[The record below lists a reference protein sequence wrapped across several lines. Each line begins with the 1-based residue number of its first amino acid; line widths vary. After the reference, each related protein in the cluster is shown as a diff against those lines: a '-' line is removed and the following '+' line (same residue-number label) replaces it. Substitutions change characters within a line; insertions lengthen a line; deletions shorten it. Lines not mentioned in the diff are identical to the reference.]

1 MLRTLV
7 KTNFHV
13 ETVLERGERIV
24 GIRSKNKDKYWPAE
38 HIEF

>member
-24 GIRSKNKDKYWPAE
+24 GIKSKQNDKDWPAE